1 LRIDIQLKQTLILW
15 TAAVIIIFLAG
26 YTKNTTSSDY
36 PVNGTINLTYTEISF
51 SFDKVYRGKGD
62 YTVWLAGESK
72 GLNGELEWRNKL
84 DTAAWQS
91 VKLTSA
97 NGILS
102 GNIPHHSPQSMVEYR
117 VKLYDNGKTVLV
129 PEYSN
134 VTLTFMGAV
143 PSQIMMFYY
152 ITLFAGLLLALR
164 TGLEIFRETP
174 KIKMYTIFTL
184 ISFFSFAWIFSPVK
198 KGCEIGMIGGTR
210 IAPVSQLFSAGS
222 LLLFFLWVA
231 ALILVFNTKK
241 PKVWVVASSLITLI
255 IYLFGKF

>member
-1 LRIDIQLKQTLILW
+1 LKQSLILW
-15 TAAVIIIFLAG
+15 LAAVIIIFLAG
-26 YTKNTTSSDY
+26 YSRNTTSSEY
-36 PVNGTINLTYTEISF
+36 PVNGTITLSLSEISF
-51 SFDKVYRGKGD
+51 SFDKVFRGKGD

-72 GLNGELEWRNKL
+72 GLSGDLVWRDIA
-84 DTAAWQS
+84 DTASWKT
-91 VKLTSA
+91 VKLTYA
-97 NGILS
+97 NDILS
-102 GNIPHHSPQSMVEYR
+102 GTIPHHSPYSKVEYK

-129 PEYSN
+129 PQTSS
-134 VTLTFMGAV
+134 VTLLFMGAV

-152 ITLFAGLLLALR
+152 ITLFAGLILAVR
-164 TGLEIFRETP
+164 TSLEIFSGAP

-210 IAPVSQLFSAGS
+210 IAPVNELFSSGS
-222 LLLFFLWVA
+222 VLLFVLWVA

-241 PKVWVVASSLITLI
+241 PKVWTIASSVLTLV